1 MAETI
6 ILATIHFCGGS
17 GETSHLPDFNAI
29 LATINFCGGGGSG
42 EKTRLPD
49 FNADFNGDYRIEVET
64 PQNED

>member
-1 MAETI
+1 MAEVI
-6 ILATIHFCGGS
+6 Y
-17 GETSHLPDFNAI
+17 

-42 EKTRLPD
+42 EKTHLPD